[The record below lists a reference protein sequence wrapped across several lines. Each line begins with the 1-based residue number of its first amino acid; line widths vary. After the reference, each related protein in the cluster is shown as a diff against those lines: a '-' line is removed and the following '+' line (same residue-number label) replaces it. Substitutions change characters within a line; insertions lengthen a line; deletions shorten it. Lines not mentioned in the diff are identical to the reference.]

1 MPSAATE
8 TWWRD
13 DAYLDL
19 DLDNI
24 QIITVRYPP
33 RATTFSVSP
42 FAGATDFSLKTMQ
55 VQFDPGIVKDLVA
68 LGGTSFSLEQMKK
81 VVATK
86 LTKVWNANIPVMT
99 MIVNHNS

>member
-1 MPSAATE
+1 M
-8 TWWRD
+8 
-13 DAYLDL
+13 
-19 DLDNI
+19 
-24 QIITVRYPP
+24 
-33 RATTFSVSP
+33 
-42 FAGATDFSLKTMQ
+42 K
-55 VQFDPGIVKDLVA
+55 VQFNPGIVKDLVA